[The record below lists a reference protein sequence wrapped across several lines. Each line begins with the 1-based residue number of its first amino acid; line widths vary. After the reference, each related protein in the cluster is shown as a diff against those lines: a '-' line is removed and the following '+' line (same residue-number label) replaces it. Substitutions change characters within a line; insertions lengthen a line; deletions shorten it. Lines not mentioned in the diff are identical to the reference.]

1 MCHHCNYD
9 QLLENAGLKTT
20 PHRLL
25 ILEVI
30 GSNNRPLN
38 AQEIFEILIRNNHIN
53 RVTVY
58 RALDLLVENAVVER
72 LSGGGR
78 AFYYGLAPN
87 EHHPPHPHFYCKY
100 CGRLECL
107 SPQSLLFD
115 PALLERTYP
124 GVIQNVEIRVD
135 GVCRKCLKRT
145 SPLNN

>member
-1 MCHHCNYD
+1 MCHHCNYG

-20 PHRLL
+20 PRRLL

-30 GSNNRPLN
+30 GSNNSPLN

-58 RALDLLVENAVVER
+58 RALDLLVENGIVER

-87 EHHPPHPHFYCKY
+87 EHHYPHPHFYCKY
-100 CGRLECL
+100 CGSMECL

-115 PALLERTYP
+115 PAQLERTYP

-145 SPLNN
+145 SPLNG